1 METSKK
7 VCSRNE
13 IISGNVNAFSSPSQL
28 KITDLRVC
36 NINGAPKHCPLI
48 KIYTNQGIVG
58 YGEVR
63 DASSATYALMLKSR
77 LVGEN
82 PCNVDKLFRRIK
94 QFGGHSRQGGGVSG
108 VEIALW
114 DIVGKAYGV
123 PLYQLLGGKFRDKVR
138 MYCDTDVEG
147 KHTGRDMG
155 LALKARMEAGYTFLK
170 MDLGIELMLDEPGCL
185 NAPAGFLEDIKKYS
199 MKAINH
205 QHGSID
211 RDLMLGKNYEIFTIP
226 HHATGIH
233 VTEKG
238 LDYLENYVREVREVI
253 GYEIPL
259 AIDHLG
265 HIAITDCIRVA
276 RRLEPYNI
284 AWLEDVAPWHLTD
297 HYVKIANSTTVP
309 ICTGED
315 IYLHENFEPL
325 LSRGGVSVVHPDM
338 LTIGGAL
345 EMKKLGDMC
354 DKYGVALAIHM
365 AESPIA
371 CMAAIQTAA
380 ALQNVLAV
388 EFHSIDCAW
397 WNDIALGIDN
407 PLIKDGFA
415 TVSDKPGLGIDALN
429 EELLAEHMHEKYPDM
444 WKSTEEWDL
453 EWANDRTWS

>member
-1 METSKK
+1 M
-7 VCSRNE
+7 NE
-13 IISGNVNAFSSPSQL
+13 NLKDMLSENVNTCSAPSEL
-28 KITDLRVC
+28 KITDIRVT
-36 NINGAPKHCPLI
+36 NLNGAPKHCPLI

-77 LVGEN
+77 IVGEN

-114 DIVGKAYGV
+114 DLAGKAWGV
-123 PLYQLLGGKFRDKVR
+123 PLWQMLGGKFRDKVR
-138 MYCDTDVEG
+138 MYCDTDVDG
-147 KHTGRDMG
+147 KHTGHDMG
-155 LALKARMEAGYTFLK
+155 LALKKRLDKGFTFVK

-185 NAPAGFLEDIKKYS
+185 NAPVGMLEDIKKYS

-205 QHGSID
+205 QSGSID
-211 RDLMLGKNYEIFTIP
+211 MDMMLGKNYETFTIP

-233 VTEKG
+233 ITEKG
-238 LDYLENYVREVREVI
+238 LDYLENYVREAREVI
-253 GYEIPL
+253 GYEVPL

-265 HIAITDCIRVA
+265 HIAVTDCIKLA
-276 RRLEPYNI
+276 NRLEKYNI
-284 AWLEDVAPWHLTD
+284 AWIEDVAPWQYTKHFERIS
-297 HYVKIANSTTVP
+297 KSCSVP

-315 IYLHENFEPL
+315 IYLAENFEPL
-325 LSRGGVSVVHPDM
+325 MACGGVSVVHPDL
-338 LTIGGAL
+338 LTVGGAM

-354 DKYGVALAIHM
+354 EKYGVAIAIHM

-371 CMAAIQTAA
+371 CLAAVHTAA

-388 EFHSIDCAW
+388 EWHSSDIPW
-397 WNDIALGIDN
+397 WNDLANGIAN
-407 PLIKDGFA
+407 PLIDNGFV
-415 TVSDKPGLGIDALN
+415 TVPDKPGLGIDSLN
-429 EELLAEHMHEKYPDM
+429 EELISQHIHDKYPGQ
-444 WKSTEEWDL
+444 WESTEQWDG

>member
-1 METSKK
+1 M
-7 VCSRNE
+7 NE
-13 IISGNVNAFSSPSQL
+13 NLKDMLSENVNTCSAPSEL
-28 KITDLRVC
+28 KITDIRVT
-36 NINGAPKHCPLI
+36 NLNGAPKHCPLI

-77 LVGEN
+77 IVGEN

-114 DIVGKAYGV
+114 DLAGKAWGV
-123 PLYQLLGGKFRDKVR
+123 PLWQMLGGKFRDKVR
-138 MYCDTDVEG
+138 MYCDTDVDG
-147 KHTGRDMG
+147 KHTGHDMG
-155 LALKARMEAGYTFLK
+155 LALKKRLDKGFTFVK

-185 NAPAGFLEDIKKYS
+185 NAPVGMLEDIKKYS

-205 QHGSID
+205 QSGSID
-211 RDLMLGKNYEIFTIP
+211 MDMMLGKNYETFTIP

-233 VTEKG
+233 ITEKG
-238 LDYLENYVREVREVI
+238 LDYLENYVREAREVI
-253 GYEIPL
+253 GYEVPL

-265 HIAITDCIRVA
+265 HIAVTDCIRLA
-276 RRLEPYNI
+276 NRLEMYNI
-284 AWLEDVAPWHLTD
+284 AWIEDVAPWHYTK
-297 HYVKIANSTTVP
+297 HFERISKSCNVP

-315 IYLHENFEPL
+315 IYLAENFEPL
-325 LSRGGVSVVHPDM
+325 MACGGVSVVHPDL
-338 LTIGGAL
+338 LTVGGAM

-354 DKYGVALAIHM
+354 EKYGVAIAIHM

-371 CMAAIQTAA
+371 CLAAVHTAA

-388 EFHSIDCAW
+388 EWHSSDIPW
-397 WNDIALGIDN
+397 WNNLANGIAN
-407 PLIKDGFA
+407 PLIDNGFV
-415 TVSDKPGLGIDALN
+415 TVPDKPGLGIDSLN
-429 EELLAEHMHEKYPDM
+429 EELISQHIHDKYPGQ
-444 WKSTEEWDL
+444 WESTEQWDG

>member
-1 METSKK
+1 M
-7 VCSRNE
+7 NE
-13 IISGNVNAFSSPSQL
+13 NLKDMLSENVNTCSAPSEL
-28 KITDLRVC
+28 KITDIRVT
-36 NINGAPKHCPLI
+36 NLNGAPKHCPLI

-77 LVGEN
+77 IVGEN

-114 DIVGKAYGV
+114 DLAGKAWGV
-123 PLYQLLGGKFRDKVR
+123 PLWQMLGGKFRDKVR
-138 MYCDTDVEG
+138 MYCDTDVDG
-147 KHTGRDMG
+147 KHTGHDMG
-155 LALKARMEAGYTFLK
+155 LALKKRLDKGFTFVK

-185 NAPAGFLEDIKKYS
+185 NAPVGMLEDIKKYS

-205 QHGSID
+205 QSGSID
-211 RDLMLGKNYEIFTIP
+211 MDMMLGKNYETFTIP

-233 VTEKG
+233 TTEKG
-238 LDYLENYVREVREVI
+238 LDYLENYVREAREVI
-253 GYEIPL
+253 GYEVPL

-265 HIAITDCIRVA
+265 HIAVTDCIRLA
-276 RRLEPYNI
+276 NRLEKYNI
-284 AWLEDVAPWHLTD
+284 AWIEDVAPWQYTKHFERIS
-297 HYVKIANSTTVP
+297 KSCSVP

-315 IYLHENFEPL
+315 IYLAENFEPL
-325 LSRGGVSVVHPDM
+325 MACGGVSVVHPDL
-338 LTIGGAL
+338 LTVGGAM

-354 DKYGVALAIHM
+354 EKYGVAIAIHM

-371 CMAAIQTAA
+371 CLAAVHTAA

-388 EFHSIDCAW
+388 EWHSSDIPW
-397 WNDIALGIDN
+397 WNDLANGIAN
-407 PLIKDGFA
+407 PLIDNGFV
-415 TVSDKPGLGIDALN
+415 TVPDKPGLGIDSLN
-429 EELLAEHMHEKYPDM
+429 EELISQHIHDKYPGQ
-444 WKSTEEWDL
+444 WESTEQWDG